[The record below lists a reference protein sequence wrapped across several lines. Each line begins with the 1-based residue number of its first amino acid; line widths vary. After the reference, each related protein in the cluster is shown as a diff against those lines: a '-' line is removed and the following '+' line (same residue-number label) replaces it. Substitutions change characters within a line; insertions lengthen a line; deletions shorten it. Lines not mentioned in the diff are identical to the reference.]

1 MQGLPTAYLNTEFAK
16 IYYEIAKIYYEI
28 AKIYKLIF
36 AE

>member
-16 IYYEIAKIYYEI
+16 IYYEIAKIY
-28 AKIYKLIF
+28 KLIF